1 MYMRQ
6 GGGLFFSLFGENAH
20 KVMGDFSV
28 IAENS
33 GAWGMKLFLF
43 TARDARSKARKLPQI

>member
-33 GAWGMKLFLF
+33 GA
-43 TARDARSKARKLPQI
+43 